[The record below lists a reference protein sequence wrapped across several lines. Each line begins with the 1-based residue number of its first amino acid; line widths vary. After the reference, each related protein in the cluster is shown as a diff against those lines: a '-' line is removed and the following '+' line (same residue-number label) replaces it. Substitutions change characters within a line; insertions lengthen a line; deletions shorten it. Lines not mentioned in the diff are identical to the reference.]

1 MRIDAPNCLPRRPLL
16 GNRVN
21 RGNLLVYLTCYS
33 LSVILRDYGG
43 FSVGAWVAMFSR
55 IAALPL
61 LAKVLLAFAALIA
74 LGLSIVLSP
83 LMSFVAVIVLS
94 ENFA

>member
-1 MRIDAPNCLPRRPLL
+1 
-16 GNRVN
+16 
-21 RGNLLVYLTCYS
+21 
-33 LSVILRDYGG
+33 
-43 FSVGAWVAMFSR
+43 MFSR
-55 IAALPL
+55 VAALPL

-83 LMSFVAVIVLS
+83 LMFFVAVIVLS